1 MMSLTFIFVH
11 GIQYVSWPRLI
22 SLTDIIYYNG
32 PGYRSARHGM
42 GVGLLARSFE
52 MLQSAGARLISA
64 GEYRRGGGRMEEI
77 EMGTKKRVD

>member
-1 MMSLTFIFVH
+1 MFVH

-22 SLTDIIYYNG
+22 PLTDVIYYNG

-42 GVGLLARSFE
+42 GIGLLAHAFD
-52 MLQSAGARLISA
+52 MLRSAGAKLVSA
-64 GEYRRGGGRMEEI
+64 GELKRGAGRMEEI